1 MMEFRESIVLVTLF
15 LSVVTVVAAASASAS
30 MLAHHEDE
38 SHLDRRSFPE
48 GFIFGASSAAY
59 QYEGAA
65 KEGSKGPSIW
75 DTFTQAHPEK
85 IADGSNGDV
94 AVDQYHR
101 YKEDVLLMKEM
112 GIDAYRFSISWPR
125 ILPNGNLSGGIN
137 KEGIDYYNNLID
149 ELLSQGL
156 QPFVTLF
163 HWDTPQGLDEQY
175 GSFLSPRIVKDY
187 HDYVEV
193 CFREFGDRVKHWITF
208 NEPHVFTDYGYAS
221 GIFAPGRCSSWE
233 IGRCKNGDSG
243 KEPYIVGHHILLA
256 HAAAVDLY
264 RNKFQK
270 TQNGKIGMTLDCN
283 WMVPYSDSKSNGD
296 AVERGLDFVF
306 GWFMDPLT
314 QGDYPFNMRA
324 LVGDRLPKFTEQQ
337 SNLIKGSFDFIGLN
351 YYSTSY
357 VYSLP
362 IDNTVNKSYNTDS
375 YTTQT
380 ALRNGIPIGPKPG
393 TEWIYVYPQG
403 IQDLLLYTKTKY
415 NNPVIYITENG
426 LDEKSNENLSL
437 KEALKDDVR
446 IDYYRQH
453 IIHVQRAI
461 SKGVDVR
468 GYFAWSLLDN
478 FEWASGYSRRYGIYY
493 VDYIDG
499 LKRHPKSSALWFQR
513 FLSK

>member
-1 MMEFRESIVLVTLF
+1 MMEFRESIVLVTL
-15 LSVVTVVAAASASAS
+15 LLLTVVAAASASAS
-30 MLAHHEDE
+30 MPAHHEDE

-437 KEALKDDVR
+437 KKALKDDVR